1 MPVGMPHMP
10 SFTASSKSNPSKA
23 ELSGF
28 GQERTHSSGVLLH
41 KCPRPTRSASM
52 VIISQS
58 DLLSPSGSMAGF
70 TRNTQGARSYRS
82 QYSHKLV
89 AGST

>member
-10 SFTASSKSNPSKA
+10 SLSASSKSKPLNE

-28 GQERTHSSGVLLH
+28 GQLRTHSSGVLLH
-41 KCPRPTRSASM
+41 KWPRPTRSASM

-58 DLLSPSGSMAGF
+58 DLLSPRGSMAGF
-70 TRNTQGARSYRS
+70 TRNTHGERS
-82 QYSHKLV
+82 
-89 AGST
+89 